1 MLKRV
6 TDVSERHGVVIFGL
20 KYSKNTLLKSVSVK
34 ILLNIGCYFKSF
46 TFSIR
51 QILCRLILVAS
62 YILRITL
69 LQSVNS

>member
-34 ILLNIGCYFKSF
+34 ILLNIGCYF
-46 TFSIR
+46 
-51 QILCRLILVAS
+51 
-62 YILRITL
+62 
-69 LQSVNS
+69 